1 MRPLV
6 VIEVDPGCCV
16 GSSVCL
22 SLAPA
27 VFQLNAEGQA
37 SVRDA
42 GGASLDAI
50 LEAAEGCPTMAIR
63 VRDAVTGDSLFPLP

>member
-1 MRPLV
+1 M

-22 SLAPA
+22 NLAPA

-42 GGASLDAI
+42 GGANRGFLGNVI
-50 LEAAEGCPTMAIR
+50 LK
-63 VRDAVTGDSLFPLP
+63 